1 MCRTDQPIKIRYV
14 QRDYVDKEA
23 GEFIEEGLARYGDIT
38 PAKIKG
44 LLLNG
49 VEFITRLTK
58 WRVFNYGLPSAG
70 LGSR

>member
-1 MCRTDQPIKIRYV
+1 MKRELT
-14 QRDYVDKEA
+14 
-23 GEFIEEGLARYGDIT
+23 RYGDIA

-44 LLLNG
+44 LLLDG